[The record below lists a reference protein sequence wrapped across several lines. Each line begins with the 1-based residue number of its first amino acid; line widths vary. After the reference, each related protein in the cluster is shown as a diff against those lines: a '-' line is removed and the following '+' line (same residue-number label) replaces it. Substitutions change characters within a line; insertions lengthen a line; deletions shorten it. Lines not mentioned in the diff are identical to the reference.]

1 MDTHP
6 IGKMVLPGLYT
17 LITIHRHLFYQPFTL
32 ALTLSLSYLPFLADL
47 LGLPWVLEEQEVVIF
62 ILLQMC
68 LHAFQE
74 HKWVFCNFL
83 WLCLDSQIN
92 MFCHHNEI
100 TLWINDSICMAFVG
114 SNFNIS
120 EHYTIPCVFN
130 IQTVCSLASA
140 VVETNVCLS
149 TSHNLLHLFHW
160 SLGETCQIQS
170 NKIHFYFYYP
180 FMLVFIFHS

>member
-1 MDTHP
+1 MYTVSTVSSQSGSIAHNKLFVSNGHTSYWENGAAWPLYSDHNTQTF
-6 IGKMVLPGLYT
+6 VLS
-17 LITIHRHLFYQPFTL
+17 PFTL
-32 ALTLSLSYLPFLADL
+32 ALTL
-47 LGLPWVLEEQEVVIF
+47 WVLEEQEVVIF

-114 SNFNIS
+114 SNFNIL

-170 NKIHFYFYYP
+170 NKIHFYFY
-180 FMLVFIFHS
+180 

>member
-1 MDTHP
+1 M
-6 IGKMVLPGLYT
+6 GKWCSLASILWSQYT
-17 LITIHRHLFYQPFTL
+17 DICFITIYISFNSSYYYHFHTLLYFFESSFYLISKPKWSF
-32 ALTLSLSYLPFLADL
+32 LSSYK
-47 LGLPWVLEEQEVVIF
+47 E
-62 ILLQMC
+62 MC

-114 SNFNIS
+114 SNFNIL

-130 IQTVCSLASA
+130 IQTVCSRASA

-180 FMLVFIFHS
+180 FILVFIFHS